1 MATRNCFKSSAWRR
15 VPAGAMATFLIAGW
29 LAACSTPEPEIPDTP
44 VEVLYNNAKDALGAG
59 QPEKAAKLFDEVE
72 RQHPYSK
79 WATQAQLMS
88 AYSYYQVDKYDDAIP
103 ALERFIELHPGNRNA
118 AYAFYLR
125 ALCYYEQIEDVTR
138 DQGNTELA
146 QRSLTDV
153 VARFPNTP
161 YSRDAAVKL
170 DLVRDH
176 LAGKEMDVGRYY
188 LKRSQYLAAINR
200 FKRVVDQYQTTSHV
214 PEALER
220 LTESYVA
227 LGVFAEAQKAT
238 SVLGYNY
245 PGTDWYQD
253 AYALLTSKGLAPEGG
268 ELEAPIALVDPAAVK
283 GLGGEPVP
291 EATPEMMVAPPSDI
305 APAPDAVPVD
315 PVTGL
320 SLPAASEVPAA
331 DQVSPV
337 QTPPSQ
343 TPADQGPPDQGPLD
357 QGPALSTNSTDD
369 MMSSEPGTDSSGDQ
383 TLLPPGELP
392 ASP

>member
-1 MATRNCFKSSAWRR
+1 MATRNSVKSNAWRR
-15 VPAGAMATFLIAGW
+15 IPVGAMGLLLAAGW
-29 LAACSTPEPEIPDTP
+29 LAGCSSPEPEIPDTP
-44 VEVLYNNAKDALGAG
+44 VEILYNNAKDTLDSG

-103 ALERFIELHPGNRNA
+103 ALERFIELHPGNRSA

-146 QRSLTDV
+146 QRALSDV

-161 YSRDAAVKL
+161 YSRDATVKL

-200 FKRVVDQYQTTSHV
+200 FKTVIDKFQTTSHV

-220 LTESYVA
+220 LTESYIA
-227 LGVFAEAQKAT
+227 LGVFPEAQKAT
-238 SVLGYNY
+238 AVLGYNY
-245 PGTDWYQD
+245 PGSEWYQD
-253 AYALLTSKGLAPEGG
+253 AYNLITSKGLTPEGA
-268 ELEAPIALVDPAAVK
+268 EVEAPLALVDPAEVK
-283 GLGGEPVP
+283 GLGAAEPVTETP
-291 EATPEMMVAPPSDI
+291 ATLETPPSDV

-320 SLPAASEVPAA
+320 PLPDASGAPAAAPVPAA
-331 DQVSPV
+331 
-337 QTPPSQ
+337 
-343 TPADQGPPDQGPLD
+343 PAATATD
-357 QGPALSTNSTDD
+357 QGPALSTNSTEDL
-369 MMSSEPGTDSSGDQ
+369 MAPEPGNDPSGEQ
-383 TLLPPGELP
+383 VLMPPGEIP
-392 ASP
+392 APQ

>member
-1 MATRNCFKSSAWRR
+1 MATRNDYKSSAWTYGSARLLAA
-15 VPAGAMATFLIAGW
+15 VFAGCLM
-29 LAACSTPEPEIPDTP
+29 AACSSPEPEIPETP
-44 VEVLYNNAKDALGAG
+44 VEILYNNAKDALQTG
-59 QPEKAAKLFDEVE
+59 ETRKAAKLFDEVE

-88 AYSYYQVDKYDDAIP
+88 AYAYYLVDAYDDAIP
-103 ALERFIELHPGNRNA
+103 ALERFIELHPGNRSA

-138 DQGNTELA
+138 DQGNTEQA
-146 QRSLTDV
+146 QRSLSDV

-161 YSRDAAVKL
+161 YSRDATVKL

-188 LKRSQYLAAINR
+188 QVRGQYLAAINR
-200 FKRVVDQYQTTSHV
+200 FKTVVDKFQTTSHV

-238 SVLGYNY
+238 AVLGFNY
-245 PGTDWYQD
+245 PGSPWYQD
-253 AYALLTSKGLAPEGG
+253 AYSLLNSKGLTPEGN
-268 ELEAPIALVDPAAVK
+268 EVEPPIALVDPSAVK
-283 GLGGEPVP
+283 GTEPAPAVEP
-291 EATPEMMVAPPSDI
+291 MAAPPSDI

-320 SLPAASEVPAA
+320 PL
-331 DQVSPV
+331 
-337 QTPPSQ
+337 
-343 TPADQGPPDQGPLD
+343 PDQAAPAVSAPVPSTD
-357 QGPALSTNSTDD
+357 GPALSTNSAEDL
-369 MMSSEPGTDSSGDQ
+369 MAPEPGSEPSGEQVLIPLGDA
-383 TLLPPGELP
+383 P
-392 ASP
+392 APQ

>member
-1 MATRNCFKSSAWRR
+1 MATRNGFKSIACAKGLAR
-15 VPAGAMATFLIAGW
+15 VLASLMTVGW

-44 VEVLYNNAKDALGAG
+44 VEILYNNAKDTLDSG

-103 ALERFIELHPGNRNA
+103 ALERFIELHPGNRSA

-146 QRSLTDV
+146 QRALSDV

-161 YSRDAAVKL
+161 YSRDATVKL

-188 LKRSQYLAAINR
+188 LKRNQYLAAINR
-200 FKRVVDQYQTTSHV
+200 FKTVVDKFQTTSHV

-227 LGVFAEAQKAT
+227 LGVFAEAQKTTA
-238 SVLGYNY
+238 VLGYNY
-245 PGTDWYQD
+245 PGTEWYQD
-253 AYALLTSKGLAPEGG
+253 AYNLLTSKGLTPEGG
-268 ELEAPIALVDPAAVK
+268 EAEAPIALVDPTTVK
-283 GLGGEPVP
+283 GLGAASAPEP
-291 EATPEMMVAPPSDI
+291 TPDALLSPPASDV

-320 SLPAASEVPAA
+320 PLSDANAAPEPAPAPAAQS
-331 DQVSPV
+331 
-337 QTPPSQ
+337 
-343 TPADQGPPDQGPLD
+343 D
-357 QGPALSTNSTDD
+357 QGPALSTNSTEDL
-369 MMSSEPGTDSSGDQ
+369 MAPEPGNDPSGEQ
-383 TLLPPGELP
+383 VLLPPGSTP
-392 ASP
+392 APQ

>member
-1 MATRNCFKSSAWRR
+1 MLGTN
-15 VPAGAMATFLIAGW
+15 LIAG
-29 LAACSTPEPEIPDTP
+29 CSTPEPEIPDTP
-44 VEVLYNNAKDALGAG
+44 VEVLYNNAKDALQSG
-59 QPEKAAKLFDEVE
+59 QPEKSAKLFDEVE

-88 AYSYYQVDKYDDAIP
+88 AYAYYQIDRYDDAIP
-103 ALERFIELHPGNRNA
+103 ALDRFIELHPGNRSA

-146 QRSLTDV
+146 QRALSDV

-161 YSRDAAVKL
+161 YSRDATVKL

-188 LKRSQYLAAINR
+188 LKRGQHLAAINR
-200 FKRVVDQYQTTSHV
+200 FKVVVDKYQTTSHV

-238 SVLGYNY
+238 AVLGYNY

-253 AYALLTSKGLAPEGG
+253 AYALLTSKGLTPDGG
-268 ELEAPIALVDPAAVK
+268 ELEAPIALVDPTAVK
-283 GLGGEPVP
+283 ALDPGIETAPSGLSQP
-291 EATPEMMVAPPSDI
+291 ASDV
-305 APAPDAVPVD
+305 APAPDPVPVD
-315 PVTGL
+315 SVTDL
-320 SLPAASEVPAA
+320 PLPATSA
-331 DQVSPV
+331 
-337 QTPPSQ
+337 
-343 TPADQGPPDQGPLD
+343 TPASATPVDATPVGATPEPVAPNAPAIDGGS
-357 QGPALSTNSTDD
+357 GPALSTNSAEDLMAPHD
-369 MMSSEPGTDSSGDQ
+369 GSDAAGEQM
-383 TLLPPGELP
+383 LLPPGETPALP
-392 ASP
+392 